1 MDKKKNLV
9 KKRGLGKG
17 LGSLI
22 PEMEPETEEKEE
34 KKDLSRLPLNQLV
47 QNPYQPRTKF
57 SEDEIEELSHSI
69 KEHGILQPVLVR
81 KKANE
86 NNRYEII
93 AGERRARAAKIAG
106 LKEIPVIIKE
116 MSDEQMLQISII
128 ENIQRENLNPVEEAK
143 AYKRLINEFKRTQEE
158 LSQIVGKSRSA
169 IANTMRL
176 LNLPENILDSI
187 EDSLISGGHARALL
201 GAKDEFVQN
210 KVFYEILD
218 KKMSVRETEYLVKRL
233 NENDVSIKPKP
244 FIPPPQYKTMAV
256 RLSDLMG
263 TKVQISA
270 KNNNTGKI
278 EINFRDENELNK
290 IFEYLNSIQNAN

>member
-22 PEMEPETEEKEE
+22 PDIEPETEVQEE
-34 KKDLSRLPLNQLV
+34 KKDLSRLLLNQLV

-57 SEDEIEELSHSI
+57 SEEEIEELSHSI

-81 KKANE
+81 KKSNE
-86 NNRYEII
+86 DGKYEII

-116 MSDEQMLQISII
+116 ITDEQMLQISII

-143 AYKRLINEFKRTQEE
+143 AYKRLITEFKRTQEE

-218 KKMSVRETEYLVKRL
+218 KKLSVRETEHLVKRL
-233 NENDVSIKPKP
+233 NENDVNIKPKP
-244 FIPPPQYKTMAV
+244 FILPPEYKTMAV

-270 KNNNTGKI
+270 KNENTGKI

-290 IFEYLNSIQNAN
+290 IFEYLNSIQNKN

>member
-1 MDKKKNLV
+1 MDKKKNLI

-22 PEMEPETEEKEE
+22 PEIEPEIEEKEE
-34 KKDLSRLPLNQLV
+34 KKDLSKLLLKQLK

-57 SEDEIEELSHSI
+57 SEKEIEELSLSI

-81 KKANE
+81 KKSNE
-86 NNRYEII
+86 DDKYEII

-116 MSDEQMLQISII
+116 ITDEQMLQFSII

-143 AYKRLINEFKRTQEE
+143 AYKRLINEFNKTQEE
-158 LSQIVGKSRSA
+158 LSQIAAKSRSA
-169 IANTMRL
+169 IANTLRL

-187 EDSLISGGHARALL
+187 VDSLISGGHARALL

-218 KKMSVRETEYLVKRL
+218 KKISVRETEHLIKRL
-233 NENDVSIKPKP
+233 NENDVSIKSKP
-244 FIPPPQYKTMAV
+244 FIPPPEYKTMAV
-256 RLSDLMG
+256 RLSNLMG

-270 KNNNTGKI
+270 KEDNTGKI
-278 EINFRDENELNK
+278 EIKFRDESELNK
-290 IFEYLNSIQNAN
+290 IFEHINSIQDTN

>member
-1 MDKKKNLV
+1 MDKKKNLI

-22 PEMEPETEEKEE
+22 PEIEPEIEEKEE
-34 KKDLSRLPLNQLV
+34 KKDLSQLLLNQLK

-57 SEDEIEELSHSI
+57 SEEEIQELSHSI

-81 KKANE
+81 KKSNE
-86 NNRYEII
+86 DNKYEII

-116 MSDEQMLQISII
+116 ITDEQMLQFSII

-143 AYKRLINEFKRTQEE
+143 AYKRLINEFNKTQEE
-158 LSQIVGKSRSA
+158 LSHIAGKSRSA
-169 IANTMRL
+169 IANTLRL

-187 EDSLISGGHARALL
+187 VDSLISGGHARALL

-218 KKMSVRETEYLVKRL
+218 KKISVRETEHLVKRL
-233 NENDVSIKPKP
+233 NENDVNIKSKP
-244 FIPPPQYKTMAV
+244 FISPPEYKTMAV
-256 RLSDLMG
+256 KLSDLMG

-270 KNNNTGKI
+270 KKDNTGKI
-278 EINFRDENELNK
+278 EIKFRDENELNK
-290 IFEYLNSIQNAN
+290 IFEHINSIQDTN